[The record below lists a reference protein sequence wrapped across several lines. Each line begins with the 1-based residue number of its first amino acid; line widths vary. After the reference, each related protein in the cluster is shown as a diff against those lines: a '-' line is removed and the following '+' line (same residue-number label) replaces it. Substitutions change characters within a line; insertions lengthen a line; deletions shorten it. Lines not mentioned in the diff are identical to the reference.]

1 MSQARYLAKLAS
13 VLSAEGVIPTSKGG
27 TGNTTGAGNSPT
39 ISAIVYPGND
49 TAVNTAGG
57 DTVTLTG
64 ANFNT
69 GVSVIVNG
77 VPASVVTR
85 VSSSEITFTTSAQA
99 AGSYIIYVVNTD
111 GSTGLAVP
119 GLQYSGVPSWTTAA
133 GSLAT
138 VYETAAISNS
148 LSASSDS
155 AVTYSVESGTLPTGV
170 TLFAGSGL
178 VSGTAPV
185 VESSTTYNFTVTAS
199 DGENQDTARNFS
211 YTVNP
216 DVVTWSSPSSGA
228 TLSGTVGTAYT
239 QSLSATSAAGRAIT
253 YTADALPDGLN
264 ISGSSITGT
273 PTANSSISTLL
284 TATAATTQK
293 TATRTFNWNII
304 TLTYTI
310 TPASSSVNEGSA
322 LTFNVGGTN
331 ITNGTYYWS
340 INNTTTAAG
349 DFSASTG
356 SFTITN
362 NVGSFTVT
370 ATADATLEGAQTF
383 TVSLRTGSVSGT
395 IVATSS
401 TVTINDTS
409 TAPPVGQAAYTTAGT
424 FSWTAPAGVTSVSVV
439 AVGPGGKGYGIAM
452 PNEGGG
458 GGGLG
463 WTNNIAVTPGNSYT
477 VVVGAAGS
485 GTHSYFISTAT
496 VRGGAGGD
504 GTATTGGAG
513 GTYTGTGGGNGG
525 AGGTST
531 AGSASG
537 GGGAGGY
544 AGAGG
549 KGAGSNDSSPYA
561 GVAGSGGGGA
571 GGALGS
577 PVPGGGGGGG
587 VGILGQGSNGV
598 ANAAG
603 YDNGSL
609 TGYQGGGGSGGG
621 GTSTTRSRNGGNYG
635 GGSAGHQSSAMNN
648 YGAGGAVRIIWGP
661 GRAFPSTLTTDQ

>member
-1 MSQARYLAKLAS
+1 MAISGILSSQNHYNQRAS
-13 VLSAEGVIPTSKGG
+13 GTWPTSVTPTYTITPASSSVNEGSSLTFNAGG
-27 TGNTTGAGNSPT
+27 TNITNGTYYWSINN
-39 ISAIVYPGND
+39 IS
-49 TAVNTAGG
+49 
-57 DTVTLTG
+57 
-64 ANFNT
+64 
-69 GVSVIVNG
+69 
-77 VPASVVTR
+77 
-85 VSSSEITFTTSAQA
+85 
-99 AGSYIIYVVNTD
+99 
-111 GSTGLAVP
+111 
-119 GLQYSGVPSWTTAA
+119 TAA
-133 GSLAT
+133 GDF
-138 VYETAAISNS
+138 
-148 LSASSDS
+148 SAS
-155 AVTYSVESGTLPTGV
+155 TGSFTITNNV
-170 TLFAGSGL
+170 GS
-178 VSGTAPV
+178 
-185 VESSTTYNFTVTAS
+185 FTVTAVA
-199 DGENQDTARNFS
+199 DATTEGAQTF
-211 YTVNP
+211 TVSLRTGSVSGP
-216 DVVTWSSPSSGA
+216 VV
-228 TLSGTVGTAYT
+228 
-239 QSLSATSAAGRAIT
+239 ATSSTVTINDT
-253 YTADALPDGLN
+253 SL
-264 ISGSSITGT
+264 T
-273 PTANSSISTLL
+273 P
-284 TATAATTQK
+284 
-293 TATRTFNWNII
+293 
-304 TLTYTI
+304 TYTI

-439 AVGPGGKGYGIAM
+439 AVGPGGQGYGVTM

-463 WTNNIAVTPGNSYT
+463 WKNNIAVTPGNSYT

-531 AGSASG
+531 GGSASG

-635 GGSAGHQSSAMNN
+635 GGSAGHATSAMNN

>member
-39 ISAIVYPGND
+39 ISAITYPGND

-178 VSGTAPV
+178 VSGTAPL

-253 YTADALPDGLN
+253 YTADALPAGLN

-293 TATRTFNWNII
+293 TATRTFNWNIAAI
-304 TLTYTI
+304 TYTI

-322 LTFNVGGTN
+322 LTFNVGGTG

-370 ATADATLEGAQTF
+370 AVADATTEGAQTF

-409 TAPPVGQAAYTTAGT
+409 RASGQESFTTAGT
-424 FSWTAPAGVTSVSVV
+424 FTWVAPVGITSVCVV
-439 AVGPGGKGYGIAM
+439 AVG
-452 PNEGGG
+452 GGG
-458 GGGLG
+458 ASGGWNGGSGGGLG
-463 WTNNIAVTPGNSYT
+463 WKNNIAVTPGSSYT
-477 VVVGAAGS
+477 VRVGAGGTKVNGAVAGS
-485 GTHSYFISTAT
+485 AGGDSYFINTTT
-496 VRGGAGGD
+496 VKGGGGAGGAQGFD
-504 GTATTGGAG
+504 APAAAG
-513 GTYTGTGGGNGG
+513 GTYTGDGGGNGG
-525 AGGTST
+525 ASGIYNLSPSQYG
-531 AGSASG
+531 G

-549 KGAGSNDSSPYA
+549 RGNNATNPPT
-561 GVAGSGGGGA
+561 AGSGGGG
-571 GGALGS
+571 
-577 PVPGGGGGGG
+577 GGGNSAPGGG
-587 VGILGQGSNGV
+587 VGLNGQGTNG
-598 ANAAG
+598 AAG
-603 YDNGSL
+603 TTS
-609 TGYQGGGGSGGG
+609 GGGGSGG
-621 GTSTTRSRNGGNYG
+621 TA
-635 GGSAGHQSSAMNN
+635 AG
-648 YGAGGAVRIIWGP
+648 YGAGSSHAGGTLPVTASSGAVRIIWGP

>member
-1 MSQARYLAKLAS
+1 MSQARYLSKLAS

-39 ISAIVYPGND
+39 ISAITYPGND

-239 QSLSATSAAGRAIT
+239 QSLSATSAAGQAIT
-253 YTADALPDGLN
+253 YTADALPAGLN

-273 PTANSSISTLL
+273 PTAASSISTLL

-310 TPASSSVNEGSA
+310 TPAASSVNEGSA

-331 ITNGTYYWS
+331 IINGTYYWS

-362 NVGSFTVT
+362 NAGSFTVT
-370 ATADATLEGAQTF
+370 AVADATTEGAQTF

-409 TAPPVGQAAYTTAGT
+409 RASGQESFTTAGT
-424 FSWTAPAGVTSVSVV
+424 FTWVAPVGITSVCVV
-439 AVGPGGKGYGIAM
+439 AVG
-452 PNEGGG
+452 GGG
-458 GGGLG
+458 ASGGWNGGSGGGLG
-463 WTNNIAVTPGNSYT
+463 WKNNIAVTPGSSYT
-477 VVVGAAGS
+477 VRVGAGGTKVNGAVAGS
-485 GTHSYFISTAT
+485 AGGDSYFINTTT
-496 VRGGAGGD
+496 VKGGGGAGGAQGFD
-504 GTATTGGAG
+504 APAAAG
-513 GTYTGTGGGNGG
+513 GTYTGDGGGNGG
-525 AGGTST
+525 ASGIYNLSPSQYG
-531 AGSASG
+531 G

-549 KGAGSNDSSPYA
+549 RGNNATNPPT
-561 GVAGSGGGGA
+561 AGSGGGG
-571 GGALGS
+571 
-577 PVPGGGGGGG
+577 GGGNSAPGGG
-587 VGILGQGSNGV
+587 VGLNGQGTNG
-598 ANAAG
+598 AAG
-603 YDNGSL
+603 TTS
-609 TGYQGGGGSGGG
+609 GGGGSGG
-621 GTSTTRSRNGGNYG
+621 TA
-635 GGSAGHQSSAMNN
+635 AG
-648 YGAGGAVRIIWGP
+648 YGAGSSHAGGTLPVTASSGAVRIIWGP

>member
-1 MSQARYLAKLAS
+1 MSQARYLSKLAS

-239 QSLSATSAAGRAIT
+239 QSLSATSAAGQAIT
-253 YTADALPDGLN
+253 YTADALPAGLN

-273 PTANSSISTLL
+273 PTAASSISTLL

>member
-178 VSGTAPV
+178 VSGTAPL

-370 ATADATLEGAQTF
+370 AVADATTEGAQTF

-452 PNEGGG
+452 PNAGGG

>member
-239 QSLSATSAAGRAIT
+239 QALSATSAAGKTISYSAN
-253 YTADALPDGLN
+253 ALPAGLS
-264 ISGSSITGT
+264 ISGSSIIGT
-273 PTANSSISTLL
+273 PTAASSISSLI
-284 TATAATTQK
+284 TATAATTQR
-293 TATRTFNWNII
+293 TATRTFNW
-304 TLTYTI
+304 
-310 TPASSSVNEGSA
+310 AV
-322 LTFNVGGTN
+322 
-331 ITNGTYYWS
+331 
-340 INNTTTAAG
+340 
-349 DFSASTG
+349 
-356 SFTITN
+356 
-362 NVGSFTVT
+362 TVPT
-370 ATADATLEGAQTF
+370 
-383 TVSLRTGSVSGT
+383 
-395 IVATSS
+395 
-401 TVTINDTS
+401 
-409 TAPPVGQAAYTTAGT
+409 PPVGQAEFTTSGSY
-424 FSWTAPAGVTSVSVV
+424 SWTAPAGVTSVCVV
-439 AVGPGGKGYGIAM
+439 CIGGAGAYSGGSPQGA
-452 PNEGGG
+452 GG

-463 WTNNIAVTPGNSYT
+463 WKNNITVVPGQSYT
-477 VVVGAAGS
+477 VVVGSSGFDYAGAGQS
-485 GTHSYFISTAT
+485 GTSSYFINSST
-496 VRGGAGGD
+496 VRGGGGS
-504 GTATTGGAG
+504 GGSYTRVG
-513 GTYTGTGGGNGG
+513 GGYVGDGGGNGG
-525 AGGTST
+525 SGGAYFS
-531 AGSASG
+531 GG

-544 AGAGG
+544 SGNGGRGADGGDPYDGGSAGA
-549 KGAGSNDSSPYA
+549 
-561 GVAGSGGGGA
+561 
-571 GGALGS
+571 
-577 PVPGGGGGGG
+577 GGGGGGG
-587 VGILGQGSNGV
+587 GRTGNSNSDQR
-598 ANAAG
+598 
-603 YDNGSL
+603 Y
-609 TGYQGGGGSGGG
+609 GG
-621 GTSTTRSRNGGNYG
+621 GTGIYGQGANGAAGGTFQPGNGGNGSVIAGTTFRG
-635 GGSAGHQSSAMNN
+635 GGHRTNATG
-648 YGAGGAVRIIWGP
+648 GGGAVRIIWGP
-661 GRAFPSTLTTDQ
+661 GRAFPSTLTTNQ